1 MILMFPVC
9 EMRMFSILRS
19 GKRCSECKSGCRDE
33 LTSVNNIVLV
43 TVIKCTTNLPRE
55 FACDPLAQTTVTDD
69 VVKHLATVDVL
80 EDHVIVV
87 LVNDHLAHAAYVR
100 MVEEHGEG
108 RFSECASLFGS
119 ILGGLLGRRLRVGGC
134 CDTAGT
140 LRSDAWE
147 DLDSELQ

>member
-1 MILMFPVC
+1 MC
-9 EMRMFSILRS
+9 WSSR
-19 GKRCSECKSGCRDE
+19 
-33 LTSVNNIVLV
+33 TTVNDIIFM
-43 TVIKCTTNLPRE
+43 TVIQCTPNLPRE
-55 FACDPLAQTTVTDD
+55 LPCHSLPQSTVAND
-69 VVKHLATVDVL
+69 VVKHLTTIYIFG
-80 EDHVIVV
+80 DHIVMM
-87 LVNDHLAHAAYVR
+87 LVNNHLAHAAYVR